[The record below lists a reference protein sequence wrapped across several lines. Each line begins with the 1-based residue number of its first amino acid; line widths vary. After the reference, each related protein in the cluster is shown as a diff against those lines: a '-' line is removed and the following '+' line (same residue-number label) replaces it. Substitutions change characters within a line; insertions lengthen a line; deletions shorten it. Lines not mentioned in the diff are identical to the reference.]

1 LKTLFSLAAG
11 LLFGWS
17 LSLAFAVSAVTAV
30 LVFFTGN
37 PVAFLIAAVICASA
51 YVLEWMM
58 NNTDFGPS
66 QKLMS
71 FLERRFTTMFNHV
84 VKRQNR
90 EFIDRS
96 VRSEHKRNGDPSQ

>member
-11 LLFGWS
+11 LSFGSS
-17 LSLAFAVSAVTAV
+17 LSLAFAISAVIAV
-30 LVFFTGN
+30 LAFFTGN
-37 PVAFLIAAVICASA
+37 LVAFLIAAIICASA
-51 YVLEWMM
+51 CGLEWMI

-71 FLERRFTTMFNHV
+71 FLERRFPKMFDPV
-84 VKRQNR
+84 VKRKNR